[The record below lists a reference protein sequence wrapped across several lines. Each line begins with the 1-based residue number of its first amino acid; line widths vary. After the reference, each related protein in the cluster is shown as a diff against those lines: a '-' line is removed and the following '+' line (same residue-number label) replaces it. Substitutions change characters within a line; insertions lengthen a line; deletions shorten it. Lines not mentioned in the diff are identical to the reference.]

1 MRRILYILPVAVFG
15 VMALFFLKGLTL
27 NPREIPSVLIDHPVP
42 EMSLAPLP
50 GRGETSGLATKDLK
64 GRVSLVNIYGSWCIS
79 CVQEHPF
86 LLEIKRKGDVPIH
99 AVDWRDDPE
108 LGAQWLKKHGD
119 PYERVGIDPPPGRA
133 AVDFGVTGA
142 PESFIVDKAGV
153 IRYKHIGPITP
164 EIWAQTL
171 LPIIRQLEKQ
181 G

>member
-1 MRRILYILPVAVFG
+1 MRRLLYVLPVAVFA
-15 VMALFFLKGLTL
+15 VLALFFLKGLTL
-27 NPREIPSVLIDHPVP
+27 NPKEIPSVLIDRPVP
-42 EMSLAPLP
+42 EMNLAALP
-50 GRGETSGLATKDLK
+50 GRGDTGLATEHLK

-86 LLEIKRKGDVPIH
+86 LMEIKRKGEVPIH
-99 AVDWRDDPE
+99 AVDWRDDPVQ
-108 LGAQWLKKHGD
+108 GAAWLKKNGD
-119 PYERVGIDPPPGRA
+119 PYERVGVDPPPGRT

-153 IRYKHIGPITP
+153 IRYKHVGPISA
-164 EIWAQTL
+164 EVWSKTL